1 MREASSA
8 VESEEIGRR
17 SGEVNEVEE
26 ALRRRLGSRIGELRV
41 CRVAEGLLLCG
52 YSHSYYDKQI
62 AQHMAMEMTAMQI
75 TDNRIEVR
83 YGAADV
89 TRRAND
95 GFHTHYRPLRRETP
109 RR

>member
-8 VESEEIGRR
+8 VETEEIGRR
-17 SGEVNEVEE
+17 SGEMNEVEQ
-26 ALRRRLGSRIGELRV
+26 ALRQRLGSRIGELRV
-41 CRVAEGLLLCG
+41 RRVPEGLLLYG
-52 YSHSYYDKQI
+52 HSHSYYDKQM
-62 AQHMAMEMTAMQI
+62 AQHLAMEMTALRI
-75 TDNRIEVR
+75 TDNQIEVR
-83 YGAADV
+83 YGAADA